1 MTALVTA
8 AAALTL
14 AALAALLWPLLRSR
28 GGASESAHEL
38 AVYRDQLAEI
48 DRDLARGLIRPE
60 EAAAARLEVE
70 RRLLRVASAAET
82 APSRATTRGRL
93 VLLASAVLV
102 PALSAALYLH
112 LGAPD
117 LPDEPLAARQEELA
131 QSAAPQVKEMV
142 ARLEARLKDKPD
154 DLEGWLMLARSK
166 AALDD
171 APAAVAAYRKAAALA
186 PDDPRAEAGLAETL
200 TIAQGGVVPPEAKAL
215 FEKIQAKG
223 TGEDPRPGYYLG
235 LAAAQ
240 AGDGPKALDL
250 WRDLLARTPADAPW
264 RPRIE
269 EAIRT
274 AAGDFG
280 LDAGPVLAQAGPPA
294 AAAPDKPA
302 AGAGDAMT
310 PEQRSEFIRG
320 MVGKLEAKLDADG
333 SDPVGWLRL
342 GQARLVLGEPD
353 KARAAYE
360 RGLALHPDDSGLL
373 KAEAALLLGP
383 PASADALPRVS
394 DDAAKLY
401 ARAAAAAPDDPEPQ
415 WFLGVRA
422 LQDGRQ
428 DEARE
433 RWRRVLS
440 RLGPD
445 QPDYAMVKQ
454 RLDSLGG

>member
-1 MTALVTA
+1 M
-8 AAALTL
+8 
-14 AALAALLWPLLRSR
+14 
-28 GGASESAHEL
+28 
-38 AVYRDQLAEI
+38 
-48 DRDLARGLIRPE
+48 
-60 EAAAARLEVE
+60 
-70 RRLLRVASAAET
+70 
-82 APSRATTRGRL
+82 
-93 VLLASAVLV
+93 
-102 PALSAALYLH
+102 
-112 LGAPD
+112 
-117 LPDEPLAARQEELA
+117 
-131 QSAAPQVKEMV
+131 
-142 ARLEARLKDKPD
+142 
-154 DLEGWLMLARSK
+154 
-166 AALDD
+166 
-171 APAAVAAYRKAAALA
+171 
-186 PDDPRAEAGLAETL
+186 
-200 TIAQGGVVPPEAKAL
+200 
-215 FEKIQAKG
+215 
-223 TGEDPRPGYYLG
+223 
-235 LAAAQ
+235 
-240 AGDGPKALDL
+240 
-250 WRDLLARTPADAPW
+250 
-264 RPRIE
+264 
-269 EAIRT
+269 
-274 AAGDFG
+274 
-280 LDAGPVLAQAGPPA
+280 LAQAGPPA

-302 AGAGDAMT
+302 AGAGDFMT

-360 RGLALHPDDSGLL
+360 RGLALHPDDFGLL

>member
-1 MTALVTA
+1 
-8 AAALTL
+8 
-14 AALAALLWPLLRSR
+14 
-28 GGASESAHEL
+28 
-38 AVYRDQLAEI
+38 
-48 DRDLARGLIRPE
+48 
-60 EAAAARLEVE
+60 
-70 RRLLRVASAAET
+70 
-82 APSRATTRGRL
+82 
-93 VLLASAVLV
+93 
-102 PALSAALYLH
+102 
-112 LGAPD
+112 
-117 LPDEPLAARQEELA
+117 
-131 QSAAPQVKEMV
+131 MV

-186 PDDPRAEAGLAETL
+186 PDDPRAVAGLAETL
-200 TIAQGGVVPPEAKAL
+200 TIAQGGVVPPEARAL
-215 FEKIQAKG
+215 FEKLQAKG

-240 AGDGPKALDL
+240 AGDGTKALDL
-250 WRDLLARTPADAPW
+250 WRALLARTPADAPW

-280 LDAGPVLAQAGPPA
+280 LDAGPVLAQAGPPVA
-294 AAAPDKPA
+294 PAPDKPA
-302 AGAGDAMT
+302 AGGGDSMT

-383 PASADALPRVS
+383 PPSADTLPRVG

-401 ARAAAAAPDDPEPQ
+401 ARAAAAAPGDPEPQ

-422 LQDGRQ
+422 PRPPPPTPRRGWATTPRSPPPAPPPPPRTTRSRSGSSASARSRRGGRTRS
-428 DEARE
+428 A
-433 RWRRVLS
+433 S
-440 RLGPD
+440 AGAGSSPASGPTS
-445 QPDYAMVKQ
+445 PTTPWSSSA
-454 RLDSLGG
+454 STASAAE